1 MFLTI
6 YEYCQEKIDVGHYWV
21 LKGLS
26 EDNLTD
32 TVVNR
37 FHIRVAGRPFQRK
50 EYPFSKQTDT
60 SGRDLSLPFPEQLK
74 FKAAFD

>member
-1 MFLTI
+1 MESWRHRFFQNWHTPEL
-6 YEYCQEKIDVGHYWV
+6 

-37 FHIRVAGRPFQRK
+37 FQIRVAGRPFQRK

-60 SGRDLSLPFPEQLK
+60 SGRDLSFPFPEQLK